1 MNKSE
6 TIVNLAIALTKA
18 QAEWPAIGRDATG
31 FNNKYAPLDK
41 VLAAVRPVLAKHE
54 LSFVQTPGTSD
65 HIDQI
70 VLTSML
76 VHSSGEFLEE
86 TMTMPVPQVG
96 KSNAAQCY
104 GAGLTYARRYS
115 LEAFLGIASTEDTDG
130 ASGGQAKR
138 KHSPHP
144 APVEPLPDDE
154 QVIYEGEAG
163 DFWANVLALI
173 DRYTAVQHA
182 HNAAKNL
189 GYTAVPGTGQA
200 RLEMYRAL
208 KAEAAKRDIEE
219 IEVEKK

>member
-130 ASGGQAKR
+130 ASGSKPTNKPAQKSNPQHHFWMTNKSSTKVKR
-138 KHSPHP
+138 ATSGLTSLLLLTGIPRFNMLTM
-144 APVEPLPDDE
+144 PLRNLDS
-154 QVIYEGEAG
+154 QQYQGKRLIG
-163 DFWANVLALI
+163 WKCTAL
-173 DRYTAVQHA
+173 
-182 HNAAKNL
+182 
-189 GYTAVPGTGQA
+189 
-200 RLEMYRAL
+200 
-208 KAEAAKRDIEE
+208 
-219 IEVEKK
+219 